1 MAVKPAPIQ
10 VTWLGLDASGIP
22 NIDYFI
28 VDPYVL
34 PENAQEY
41 YQEKL
46 WRLPHN
52 YLAIDNLEIGEKK
65 L

>member
-52 YLAIDNLEIGEKK
+52 YLAIDNLEIGEK